1 MLFFAHILYLAY
13 ILLENF
19 VKLFHRTAKS
29 YAIARFF
36 HIDLNSNQK
45 KFKGLVKAKSTHK
58 KQQFNFG
65 HVQFIQISYKNQN
78 RFKNFRLLYE

>member
-1 MLFFAHILYLAY
+1 MLS
-13 ILLENF
+13 
-19 VKLFHRTAKS
+19 S
-29 YAIARFF
+29 YFTGLQKVMQLPGFF

-45 KFKGLVKAKSTHK
+45 KFKGLVKAKLTHK

-65 HVQFIQISYKNQN
+65 HVQFIQISYKNKN